1 MIPLLVLH
9 LRSPNEMIPSEMRG
23 VEDGMNPTKMR
34 DVANEMTQL
43 AMNATSLTPRTV
55 LDLVITSVL
64 IPGDLQAAQ
73 TPKRARKRPPSLIDL
88 IVD

>member
-1 MIPLLVLH
+1 MILLPVLR
-9 LRSPNEMIPSEMRG
+9 LRSPNETILSEMRG
-23 VEDGMNPTKMR
+23 VEDGMNPIKMR
-34 DVANEMTQL
+34 NVASEMTQL

-64 IPGDLQAAQ
+64 TPGDLQDAQ
-73 TPKRARKRPPSLIDL
+73 NPNLPRRRPPSLIDF